1 MRLHKDRLRDATF
14 VDIHFTEH
22 KLLPDRGVQPIFGKD
37 SADYFNVKDWSP
49 LVWAVPP
56 FKVAPAGM

>member
-1 MRLHKDRLRDATF
+1 MWIST
-14 VDIHFTEH
+14 VTEH